1 MWDIGGQTRI
11 RMLWNHHAPRTRGL
25 VFVVDSQDSQR
36 IGDARRSLDELLED
50 SRSGIAECE
59 GWEVFY
65 TPFMMMATVNLP
77 ILHPPSRGWT
87 VCPCWCWP
95 TSRTWPGC

>member
-1 MWDIGGQTRI
+1 MWAIGCQTRI

-50 SRSGIAECE
+50 SRSGIVECE
-59 GWEVFY
+59 GWEVF
-65 TPFMMMATVNLP
+65 
-77 ILHPPSRGWT
+77 
-87 VCPCWCWP
+87 
-95 TSRTWPGC
+95 

>member
-65 TPFMMMATVNLP
+65 TPFMIMVTVNLP

-87 VCPCWCWP
+87 VCPCW
-95 TSRTWPGC
+95 